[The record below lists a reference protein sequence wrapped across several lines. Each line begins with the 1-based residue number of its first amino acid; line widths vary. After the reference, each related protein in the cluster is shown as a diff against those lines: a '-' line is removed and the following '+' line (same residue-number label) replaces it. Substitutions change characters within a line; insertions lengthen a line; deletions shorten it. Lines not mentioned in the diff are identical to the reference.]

1 MRSLPRRWKFI
12 GGGALGLAAV
22 AVSAVLLIRPVLRW
36 QLAAAGW
43 PHATIASVRVHSHG
57 LTVSGVDLLGDGQV
71 TAQQVHSDWS
81 LAHVA
86 VNGLAITVA
95 TADWQALAPATSA
108 NTDAATPPTWPLAEL
123 RLNDAVITIGSQRV
137 EVDATIVRL
146 QPRLVHLTV
155 QATSPAQA
163 AIDLDGTASLSGD
176 GDVHLVARRLP
187 LELLASTLPPSLL
200 PLSLIPTATQ
210 GLVSGDVRL
219 SRTAGVLG
227 VAGEFALSE
236 PRTTLPLVGEI
247 RARQLA
253 GRIRWSSAAP
263 AVLAVEAHLDA
274 ARAQMLGVAIE
285 VPTATLLGHDQRLD
299 LVAQARVLG
308 ADLHLDGH
316 ASADFASAAG
326 TLRLE
331 GVDLATL
338 AGRAQPWLPL
348 PISAS
353 GQAGLAMTFT
363 KLAETWQGRGMVSCT
378 ALRVATADGSATLSV
393 PSLLTEISAQW
404 LDRSLSGTAVLQVQ
418 HAEVNAPG
426 LRITSI
432 DGTLPWSL
440 GTDPQLDG
448 SLQFTGVEVAGF
460 PLRQLAAHVRG
471 VDQRIGGAARLA
483 VLDHGQGQID
493 GWYDLRQRGGT
504 FAVVVPRF
512 TIVDPAA
519 VRTAVPD
526 MGQRELTGDL
536 DVSGTVVV
544 TREQIIPDLHLS
556 LAEGTFRDPQ
566 AKLTVEGLAAATA
579 ITGFTPFSTAGTK
592 QVTFRSATIGRLA
605 FGDGSARVTARL
617 PAGIDISAASI
628 AWCGGRLTIPELA
641 VDLVHGQASGVI
653 GLTRIELGALLEL
666 TIPRQAS
673 GEGLISGNL
682 PLTLT
687 WPDYVFSFG
696 RGTLQADPARGWLHL
711 KDRTALISAISTGF
725 AVVDTQIVD
734 TVADLLFD
742 SLRIEFVPET
752 PLTSVARVHLSGHG
766 RHGEQPLAIGSLD
779 LNLRGLERAL
789 ADALFMQRWQNQP
802 APAAAASAATTP
814 PDSTIDRFFAP

>member
-12 GGGALGLAAV
+12 GGVALGLAAV

-81 LAHVA
+81 LAQVA
-86 VNGLAITVA
+86 VNGLAITVP
-95 TADWQALAPATSA
+95 TANWQALAPATSA
-108 NTDAATPPTWPLAEL
+108 NTDATAPLTWPLAEL

-163 AIDLDGTASLSGD
+163 SIDLDGTASLSGD

-200 PLSLIPTATQ
+200 PRATQ

-219 SRTAGVLG
+219 TRSAGVLG
-227 VAGEFALSE
+227 VAGEFAISE
-236 PRTTLPLVGEI
+236 PRTTLPLVGEV

-253 GRIRWSSAAP
+253 GRIHWSSATP
-263 AVLAVEAHLDA
+263 AVFAGEVHVEAVQ
-274 ARAQMLGVAIE
+274 AQVLGIAIE
-285 VPTATLLGHDQRLD
+285 VPKATLLSHDQRFD
-299 LVAQARVLG
+299 LAGRARLLG
-308 ADLHLDGH
+308 ADLDLDAH
-316 ASADFASAAG
+316 ASADLASAAG
-326 TLRLE
+326 SLRFA
-331 GVDLATL
+331 GVDLAAL
-338 AGRAQPWLPL
+338 AGLIRPWLPL

-363 KLAETWQGRGMVSCT
+363 KLAETWHGRGMVSCT
-378 ALRVATADGSATLSV
+378 ALRVASADGSATLNA

-404 LDRSLSGTAVLQVQ
+404 LDRRLSGTAVLQVQ

-426 LRITSI
+426 VRIASI

-483 VLDHGQGQID
+483 VLDHGQGQVD

-519 VRTAVPD
+519 VRRAVPD

-544 TREQIIPDLHLS
+544 TREQIIPNLHLS

-566 AKLTVEGLAAATA
+566 AQLTVEGLAAATA

-592 QVTFRSATIGRLA
+592 QVTFRSATIGSLV

-653 GLTRIELGALLEL
+653 GLSRIELGALLEL
-666 TIPRQAS
+666 TIPRQVS
-673 GEGLISGNL
+673 GGGLISGNL

-687 WPDYVFSFG
+687 WPDYVFAFG
-696 RGTLQADPARGWLHL
+696 RGSLQADPASGWLHL
-711 KDRTALISAISTGF
+711 KDRTALISAIRTGF
-725 AVVDTQIVD
+725 VVVDTQIVD

-802 APAAAASAATTP
+802 AAGDASTP